1 MLELGGQDDK
11 ARSVFVATLRPELIP
26 RADAMN
32 LYMVQEFLV
41 VLLLLATSTATI
53 LGFAV
58 ALVLFLEGI
67 RRAVPWAKTSF
78 VRRPDLNPKDQWIR
92 RTES

>member
-1 MLELGGQDDK
+1 MLGLGDQDDK
-11 ARSVFVATLRPELIP
+11 ARFVFVATCRREPIP
-26 RADAMN
+26 RADLMN

-53 LGFAV
+53 FGLAV

-67 RRAVPWAKTSF
+67 RRAVPLAKTAV
-78 VRRPDLNPKDQWIR
+78 VRRPDLSPKDQRVR
-92 RTES
+92 RIEG